1 MEEVVAYFELLSLI
15 RLERLRKT
23 MKTLRTAGLRPEI

>member
-1 MEEVVAYFELLSLI
+1 MKNRLI

-23 MKTLRTAGLRPEI
+23 KVPLTAWHLEVDNHL